1 MKILVTGAA
10 GFIGN
15 NFCAKLL
22 DLKKNYQIIGVDN
35 INNYYSPKIKKKK
48 ILRLKKYKHFTFCK
62 INLQDKTKIQ
72 NLFKKYKFTEVYNFA
87 AQAGVRYSVIN
98 PQAYLES
105 NVIGF
110 SNLIEISKNYNVKK
124 FFFASSSSVY
134 GDLDK
139 FPIKENNHL
148 YPKNLYGLSKK
159 YNEEVAK
166 LYFENYKFKSV
177 GLRFFTIFGEW
188 GRPDMFIIKYLN
200 ASYNKKKFY
209 LNNFGN
215 HLRDFTYIDDVL
227 KNLLALRMKK
237 IDGFEAFN
245 VCSNN
250 PVSLH
255 KIIKLLEK
263 KIPKVNIKKRG
274 MQLADIYKTHGD
286 NKKLVKKVGFKSV
299 TKFEDALNKTLNW
312 FKINKEMFN

>member
-1 MKILVTGAA
+1 M
-10 GFIGN
+10 
-15 NFCAKLL
+15 
-22 DLKKNYQIIGVDN
+22 
-35 INNYYSPKIKKKK
+35 
-48 ILRLKKYKHFTFCK
+48 
-62 INLQDKTKIQ
+62 
-72 NLFKKYKFTEVYNFA
+72 
-87 AQAGVRYSVIN
+87 
-98 PQAYLES
+98 
-105 NVIGF
+105 
-110 SNLIEISKNYNVKK
+110 
-124 FFFASSSSVY
+124 
-134 GDLDK
+134 
-139 FPIKENNHL
+139 
-148 YPKNLYGLSKK
+148 
-159 YNEEVAK
+159 
-166 LYFENYKFKSV
+166 
-177 GLRFFTIFGEW
+177 
-188 GRPDMFIIKYLN
+188 IKYLN
-200 ASYNKKKFY
+200 ASYKKKKFY